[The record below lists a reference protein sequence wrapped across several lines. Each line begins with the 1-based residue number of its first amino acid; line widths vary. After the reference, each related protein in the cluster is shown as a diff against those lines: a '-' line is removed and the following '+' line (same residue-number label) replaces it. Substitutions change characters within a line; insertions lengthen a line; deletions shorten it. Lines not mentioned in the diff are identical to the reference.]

1 MRKLCIIIA
10 CISAFQLFSQQDPQY
25 TQYMYN
31 LSVINPA
38 YAGSTE
44 NPSFGLLYRNQ
55 WTGIDGAPQTGTFF
69 GHTALKNKLGIGASV
84 IADQLGPVKET
95 NVYADISYTLKF
107 ESNHRLAFGLKV
119 GATFHDIGLNN
130 LTVFDA
136 NDPFFS
142 ENINST
148 TPNLGVGVFY
158 YSENYYAGISVPN
171 LIDAV
176 HLNTNGV
183 RLGSETQHYF
193 ITAGYV
199 FNLSENTKL
208 KPSFLVKS
216 AFNAPTSFDVNTNV
230 LLYNKLELGASYRYD
245 DSFSGL
251 VNVYINPNLRIGYAY
266 DAVTSNL
273 RQFASASHEVFILLQ
288 LPSKEKDRRIKSP
301 RFF

>member
-1 MRKLCIIIA
+1 MKQLCIFII
-10 CISAFQLFSQQDPQY
+10 CISTFQLFCQQDPQY

-44 NPSFGLLYRNQ
+44 HPSFGLLYRNQ

-69 GHTALKNKLGIGASV
+69 GHASLKNKLGIGLSV

-95 NVYADISYTLKF
+95 NVYGDISYTLQF
-107 ESNHRLAFGLKV
+107 ESEHRLAFGLKV

-130 LTVFDA
+130 LTVFDP

-142 ENINST
+142 ENVNSV
-148 TPNLGVGVFY
+148 TPNLGAGIFY
-158 YSENYYAGISVPN
+158 YAENYYAGISVPN
-171 LIDAV
+171 LLEAV
-176 HLNTNGV
+176 HLNNNGAE
-183 RLGSETQHYF
+183 LGSETQHYF

-199 FNLSENTKL
+199 FQLSENTKL

-216 AFNAPTSFDVNTNV
+216 AFNVPTSFDVNTNV
-230 LLYNKLELGASYRYD
+230 LLYDKLELGVSYRYD

-251 VNVYINPNLRIGYAY
+251 VNFVINPNLKIGYAY
-266 DAVTSNL
+266 DTVTSDL
-273 RQFASASHEVFILLQ
+273 RQFASASHEVFLLFQ
-288 LPSKEKDRRIKSP
+288 ITPKDKRIKSP

>member
-1 MRKLCIIIA
+1 MKWSFVIITLL
-10 CISAFQLFSQQDPQY
+10 ISYFGFAQQDPQY

-38 YAGSTE
+38 YAGSLE
-44 NPSFGLLYRNQ
+44 LPSFGLLYRNQ
-55 WTGIDGAPQTGTFF
+55 WTGIDGAPQTGTFY

-84 IADQLGPVKET
+84 IVDQLGPVRET
-95 NVYADISYTLKF
+95 NLYADISYTLQF
-107 ESNHRLAFGLKV
+107 ESKHRLAFGLKLGV
-119 GATFHDIGLNN
+119 TFHDIGLNN

-148 TPNLGVGVFY
+148 TPNLGTGLFY
-158 YSENYYAGISVPN
+158 YTQNYYVGISIPN
-171 LIDAV
+171 LLEAV
-176 HLNTNGV
+176 HLNTNGI

-216 AFNAPTSFDVNTNV
+216 AFNTSTSFDLNTNI
-230 LLYNKLELGASYRYD
+230 LLYNKLELGVSYRFD

-251 VNVYINPNLRIGYAY
+251 VNFVINPNLRIGYAY
-266 DAVTSNL
+266 DAVTSDL
-273 RQFASASHEVFILLQ
+273 RQFASASHEVFLLFQ
-288 LPSKEKDRRIKSP
+288 LTPKDKRIKSP